1 VLLHCALQV
10 TPSAVESLLTVTRMG
25 TVAVLT
31 RLAGGVSVKVIVG
44 VGVDA
49 TMVVTAEA
57 ELEGLL
63 EAEDAVIVT
72 ALPVGTEDGA
82 V

>member
-1 VLLHCALQV
+1 
-10 TPSAVESLLTVTRMG
+10 MG

>member
-1 VLLHCALQV
+1 
-10 TPSAVESLLTVTRMG
+10 
-25 TVAVLT
+25 VAVLT